1 MSRTLLTP
9 SRTIL
14 AAIVV
19 AAALLLT
26 LFLSLSAGGGTATV
40 NANATV
46 NAKPKPHGKPAPFGS
61 VEFEISETLFAQTTP
76 VKEAPIPKTD
86 PAKISDGY
94 ACEGCKQGA
103 KEFSVEQDV
112 FMPSQIVVHQGDTVA
127 LRIFDVEGH
136 HVITLYDPTGATL
149 FSKFKTYA
157 GNEYLKVFK
166 ANQLG
171 YYRLDCETHDPT
183 MRMLILVLRKGA

>member
-1 MSRTLLTP
+1 MNANRPERRNPMSRRLLTP
-9 SRTIL
+9 FRCAV
-14 AAIVV
+14 AAASVV
-19 AAALLLT
+19 AALLLT
-26 LFLSLSAGGGTATV
+26 TLGGATA
-40 NANATV
+40 ATSK
-46 NAKPKPHGKPAPFGS
+46 AKPHGAPAPFGS
-61 VEFEISETLFAQTTP
+61 IEFDISETLFTATTAT
-76 VKEAPIPKTD
+76 KEAPVPKVD

-94 ACEGCKQGA
+94 ACDGCKAGA
-103 KEFSVEQDV
+103 KSFSIEQDV
-112 FMPSQIVVHQGDTVA
+112 FMPSEIVVHQGDTVA

-149 FSKFKTYA
+149 FSKFKTTA

-183 MRMLILVLRKGA
+183 MRMEILVLRKGA